1 MAACCHQI
9 LVSGQQSATAAQHAC
24 GRKPS
29 QSIVPASDFV
39 CVSIL
44 LQVGLLHGLGKLL
57 AHPAWGTEP
66 QWAVCGESF
75 PVGCAHSP
83 LIACPQ
89 GFSVNPDRRRRMYNT
104 PVGMYKKC
112 ASGSIIGIWPYSG
125 AE

>member
-1 MAACCHQI
+1 MQSVVLTARLCNV
-9 LVSGQQSATAAQHAC
+9 VSFQPLNSSVQRT
-24 GRKPS
+24 
-29 QSIVPASDFV
+29 
-39 CVSIL
+39 

-112 ASGSIIGIWPYSG
+112 ASG
-125 AE
+125 

>member
-1 MAACCHQI
+1 MTLRPIA
-9 LVSGQQSATAAQHAC
+9 
-24 GRKPS
+24 
-29 QSIVPASDFV
+29 
-39 CVSIL
+39 

-112 ASGSIIGIWPYSG
+112 GAGSHSSSPFVSCLLGC
-125 AE
+125 

>member
-1 MAACCHQI
+1 M
-9 LVSGQQSATAAQHAC
+9 
-24 GRKPS
+24 
-29 QSIVPASDFV
+29 
-39 CVSIL
+39 
-44 LQVGLLHGLGKLL
+44 GLLHGLGKLL

-89 GFSVNPDRRRRMYNT
+89 GFSVNPDRRRRLYNT

-112 ASGSIIGIWPYSG
+112 AVSIYVSILAALRS
-125 AE
+125 